1 MADRIV
7 RIEAAS
13 TRGGRSDEDER
24 MKNVVVIGA
33 GIVGASIA
41 YHLARAGAAV
51 TVVEGGRAASG
62 ATGASFAWIGR
73 GPTPPRRRQAALR
86 ALVID
91 DYIRL
96 EDELPDIRVRW
107 KGSLRWDDSSNSN
120 INTDTVG
127 PDTVS
132 RLEPHLIH
140 MPQRATF
147 DPTDGALDPV
157 ATVTAL
163 LAGADAAGARVLSD
177 ERVLALI
184 ERDGRVVGVRTENVR
199 VLADLV
205 VIAAGADST
214 TLFRDLDVDLPVA
227 PSPSILVSFSAA
239 PEVIRTLLSSDQIE
253 VRQTDEGTF
262 KAAWDHNGET
272 SDEELRAVGQ
282 EVLARVRAA
291 VRGMDDVQL
300 IDVQVGIRPMP
311 LDEDPIIGMIPGH
324 EGAYVAVMHS
334 GVTLAATVGRLVA
347 QDIVGDQEPPEL
359 APVRYRTNL
368 QGPSQ

>member
-1 MADRIV
+1 
-7 RIEAAS
+7 
-13 TRGGRSDEDER
+13 
-24 MKNVVVIGA
+24 MKNIVVVGA

-51 TVVEGGRAASG
+51 TVVERGGAASG

-73 GPTPPRRRQAALR
+73 GPTPPRQRQAALR

-91 DYIRL
+91 DYTRL
-96 EDELPDIRVRW
+96 EEELPDVRVRW
-107 KGSLRWDDSSNSN
+107 KGSLRWDNSSNSN
-120 INTDTVG
+120 TIG
-127 PDTVS
+127 PDAVS

-140 MPQRATF
+140 VPRRATF

-163 LAGADAAGARVLSD
+163 LAGAEASGARVLSN

-184 ERDGRVVGVRTENVR
+184 ERDGRVAGVRTENAR

-214 TLFRDLDVDLPVA
+214 TLLRDLNIDLPVA

-262 KAAWDHNGET
+262 RAAWDHNGET
-272 SDEELRAVGQ
+272 SDEELQAVGQ

-291 VRGMDDVQL
+291 VSGMDDVEL
-300 IDVQVGIRPMP
+300 TDVQVGIRPMP
-311 LDEDPIIGMIPGH
+311 LDEDPIIGMVPGH

-359 APVRYRTNL
+359 APVRYRTDH